1 MTEGGKHLRVM
12 VVDECSDRALL
23 VERSLAA
30 CGHEVVARLESG
42 AGLREE
48 VMGTE
53 PDVIIIDV
61 DSPDRD
67 ILEGMHAINR
77 DHPRPI
83 VVFAKDCDSATIET
97 AVRAGVSAYVVDG
110 LNEQRVMPILEVAIV
125 RFREFQAMRRELAEA
140 RQSLAERKLI
150 ERAKGLLMQQSRLD
164 ENTAYSAMR
173 KMAMDRNLRMADLA
187 RSLIAASE
195 LLTPPMDQR
204 GAARVHPQSP

>member
-1 MTEGGKHLRVM
+1 MTEGRKHLRVM

-30 CGHEVVARLESG
+30 CGHTVVARLSSG

-48 VMGTE
+48 VMRTE

-110 LNEQRVMPILEVAIV
+110 LNEERVMPILEVAIA

-140 RQSLAERKLI
+140 RQSLAERKLV

-195 LLTPPMDQR
+195 LLTPPRDQH
-204 GAARVHPQSP
+204 GAARSHPQDP